1 MSDHVIRRIIRESG
15 VLDEIRRSDEIRQS
29 HAVSQV
35 VDPTGALIPAAVRPF
50 LTPKT
55 YRFFLPGAVTENTY
69 AGADRIVRAGTLV
82 RLDAYAGSSPS
93 SGSAV
98 IDLVNTAS
106 ESIATVT
113 IPAGSKTG
121 ASEGLGVTVAA
132 GTWITPIVRSAG
144 GAANLSVVVT
154 QQLR

>member
-1 MSDHVIRRIIRESG
+1 
-15 VLDEIRRSDEIRQS
+15 
-29 HAVSQV
+29 
-35 VDPTGALIPAAVRPF
+35 
-50 LTPKT
+50 
-55 YRFFLPGAVTENTY
+55 RFFLPGAVTESTY

-132 GTWITPIVRSAG
+132 GTWITPVVRSAG
-144 GAANLSVVVT
+144 GAANLSIVVT